1 VSRTA
6 EPGPLGR
13 AAGTLRATLFFGLL
27 SLFIF
32 FFGLWL
38 IPAAT
43 ALKKPSLLKLMCRT
57 WLGTFLPL
65 FGVRVEVRGQE
76 NLQDRRTVF
85 VSNHQSWL
93 DITIM
98 MLRVRFPAFL
108 AKKEIES
115 WPWFGGAMRTL
126 RCVFVDRSDR
136 RSRSQVGQRV
146 HEQLDQGVDFCIFV
160 EGTRSV
166 DGALQPFQGGAFRI
180 AVDSRSLV
188 TPVVI
193 DETWWILNKK
203 SFRLHPGTMRVR
215 ILPPI
220 DTNLPENQ
228 DPKVLMER
236 VRTAMETT
244 LAEMRLEPGASGRFA
259 GRAPVPVG
267 QLASREP

>member
-1 VSRTA
+1 MKGRT
-6 EPGPLGR
+6 EPGPFSRALAGLR
-13 AAGTLRATLFFGLL
+13 AALFFGIL
-27 SLFIF
+27 SGFIF

-38 IPAAT
+38 IPAAVV
-43 ALKKPSLLKLMCRT
+43 LRKPSLLKWMCRT

-65 FGVRVEVRGQE
+65 FGIRIEVSGRE
-76 NLQDRRTVF
+76 NLQERRSVF

-93 DITIM
+93 DITVM

-136 RSRSQVGQRV
+136 RSRSKVGQRV
-146 HEQLDQGVDFCIFV
+146 REQMDHGVDFCIFA
-160 EGTRSV
+160 EGTRSL
-166 DGALQPFQGGAFRI
+166 DGALQPFQAGAFRI
-180 AVDSRSLV
+180 AIDAKALV

-203 SFRLHPGTMRVR
+203 SLRLYPGLIRVR

-228 DPKVLMER
+228 DAKVLLER
-236 VRTAMETT
+236 VRSAMAAT
-244 LAEMRLEPGASGRFA
+244 LDEMRSEPQASGRF
-259 GRAPVPVG
+259 RA
-267 QLASREP
+267 

>member
-1 VSRTA
+1 MSGSVL
-6 EPGPLGR
+6 PGPLGNAAARLR
-13 AAGTLRATLFFGLL
+13 AALFFGLV
-27 SLFIF
+27 SGSILFC
-32 FFGLWL
+32 GLWL
-38 IPAAT
+38 LPISIL
-43 ALKKPSLLKLMCRT
+43 LKKAGPIKWAVRNWLKVVFPVFGLKL
-57 WLGTFLPL
+57 
-65 FGVRVEVRGQE
+65 EVRGEE
-76 NLQDRRTVF
+76 NLQERRTVF

-115 WPWFGGAMRTL
+115 WPWFGGTMRTL

-136 RSRSQVGQRV
+136 RSRSKVGQQV
-146 HEQLDQGVDFCIFV
+146 HEQMDNGVDFCIFA

-180 AVDSRSLV
+180 AIDARALV

-203 SFRLHPGTMRVR
+203 AFRLYPGLMRVR

-228 DPKVLMER
+228 DPKILLER
-236 VRTAMETT
+236 VRSDMAAT
-244 LAEMRLEPGASGRFA
+244 LDAMRLEPQASGRF
-259 GRAPVPVG
+259 RA
-267 QLASREP
+267 

>member
-1 VSRTA
+1 MKGSFL
-6 EPGPLGR
+6 PGPLSR
-13 AAGTLRATLFFGLL
+13 VLARLRAVLFFGLL

-38 IPAAT
+38 IPT
-43 ALKKPSLLKLMCRT
+43 AVVLKKPSMLKWMCRN

-65 FGVRVEVRGQE
+65 FGIRIEVDGRE
-76 NLQDRRTVF
+76 NLQERRTVF

-93 DITIM
+93 DITVM

-136 RSRSQVGQRV
+136 RSRSKVGQQV
-146 HEQLDQGVDFCIFV
+146 HEQMDHGVDFCIFA
-160 EGTRSV
+160 EGTRSL
-166 DGALQPFQGGAFRI
+166 DGALQPLQGGAFRI
-180 AVDSRSLV
+180 AIDAKALV

-203 SFRLHPGTMRVR
+203 SFRLYPGLIRVR

-228 DPKVLMER
+228 NSKVLLEH
-236 VRTAMETT
+236 VRSAMAAT
-244 LAEMRLEPGASGRFA
+244 LDEMRSEPKASGRF
-259 GRAPVPVG
+259 P
-267 QLASREP
+267 S

>member
-1 VSRTA
+1 MSASPR
-6 EPGPLGR
+6 PSPW
-13 AAGTLRATLFFGLL
+13 AGKIATLRAASFFGLL
-27 SLFIF
+27 SAFIF

-38 IPAAT
+38 IPAAV
-43 ALKKPSLLKLMCRT
+43 ALRKASFIKWMCRT
-57 WLGTFLPL
+57 WLGIFLPL
-65 FGVRVEVRGQE
+65 FGIRIEVGGEE
-76 NLQDRRTVF
+76 NLQERRTVF

-126 RCVFVDRSDR
+126 RCVFVDRTDR
-136 RSRSQVGQRV
+136 RSRSKVGQQVR
-146 HEQLDQGVDFCIFV
+146 EQMEHGVDFCIFA

-180 AVDSRSLV
+180 AIDAKALV

-203 SFRLHPGTMRVR
+203 SFRMYPGLMRVR

-220 DTNLPENQ
+220 DTALPENQ
-228 DPKVLMER
+228 DAKALLQR
-236 VRTAMETT
+236 VRTDMAATLSAM
-244 LAEMRLEPGASGRFA
+244 RREPLASGRFC
-259 GRAPVPVG
+259 
-267 QLASREP
+267 E